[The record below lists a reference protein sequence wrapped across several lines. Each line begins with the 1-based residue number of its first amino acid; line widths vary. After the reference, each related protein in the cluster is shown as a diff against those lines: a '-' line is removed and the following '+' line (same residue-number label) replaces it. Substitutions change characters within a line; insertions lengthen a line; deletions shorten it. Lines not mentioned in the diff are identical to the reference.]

1 MLGAIIGDVIGS
13 RFEFDPI
20 KTKKF
25 ELFETNEYFDKDGKL
40 TLRYFEKG
48 SRFTDDTAMTVA
60 VCKAL
65 LDCKGDYSNV
75 GSLVVANMKY
85 FGKKY
90 LMAGYGARF
99 ANWLISSDCSPY
111 NSFGNGSAM
120 RVSAVPYFA
129 KSIEEVKELSKAV
142 TAVTHN
148 HPEGIKG
155 AEAVAVC
162 IWLARQGATKDEIK
176 RYVENNYYALD
187 FDYKSLLKYYRFDE
201 TCQGSVP
208 QAIYCFLISDSFEDT
223 IRTAVS
229 LGGDADTLAAMAG
242 AISEAYYGIPN
253 EMKQRVF
260 DFLPKDIVEVINSF
274 NERTQRL

>member
-13 RFEFDPI
+13 RFEFDSI
-20 KTKKF
+20 KTKDF
-25 ELFETNEYFDKDGKL
+25 ELFETNEYFDRDGKL
-40 TLRYFEKG
+40 TIKYFEKG
-48 SRFTDDTAMTVA
+48 SRFTDDSVMTVA

-65 LDCKGDYSNV
+65 LDCGDYSNL
-75 GSLVVANMKY
+75 SQLVVANMKY

-90 LMAGYGARF
+90 PFVGYGARF
-99 ANWLISSDCSPY
+99 NYWLISSDSQPY

-142 TAVTHN
+142 TVVTHN
-148 HPEGIKG
+148 HPEGVKG
-155 AEAVAVC
+155 AEAIAVC
-162 IWLARQGATKDEIK
+162 IWLAMQGATKDEI
-176 RYVENNYYALD
+176 RQYVENNYYKFD
-187 FDYKSLLKYYRFDE
+187 FDYDSLLKYYKFDE

-229 LGGDADTLAAMAG
+229 IGGDADTLGAMAG
-242 AISEAYYGIPN
+242 AIAEAYYGIPN
-253 EMKQRVF
+253 EIRRRVF
-260 DFLPKDIVEVINSF
+260 DFLPNDLVEVIKSF
-274 NERTQRL
+274 NERTK